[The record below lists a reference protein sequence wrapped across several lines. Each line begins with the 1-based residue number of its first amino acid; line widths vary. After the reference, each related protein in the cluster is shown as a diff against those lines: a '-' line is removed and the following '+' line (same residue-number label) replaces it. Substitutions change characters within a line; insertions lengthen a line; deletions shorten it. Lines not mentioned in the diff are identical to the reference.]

1 MAIDRDYVLGTH
13 DDEVA
18 RLALQHDIWRER
30 ALDGWQ
36 RAGIA
41 PGHTVLDVGCGPGFA
56 ALDLAGIVGVH
67 GQVLAVDRSRR
78 FLEVLDRTAA
88 ERSLPSVRTFEQDL
102 DQEELPGAGQVDAA
116 WCRWVFAFVQDPR
129 GLLARIARALRPG
142 GALVF
147 HEYFDYSTW
156 RLAPRSRTFEEFVQI
171 VMASW
176 RGSGGEPD
184 IALDLPAW
192 LPQEGFTIR
201 SLRPLIEVVT
211 PASPWWQWP
220 RAFVDVN
227 VHRLVKLGKLDRE
240 HAEAILDDFARAEQ
254 DPTRLLVTPGVL
266 EVVATRN

>member
-13 DDEVA
+13 DDEIA
-18 RLALQHDIWRER
+18 RLGMQHDVWRER
-30 ALDGWQ
+30 AIDAWQ

-56 ALDLAGIVGVH
+56 ALDLAGIVGTH
-67 GQVLAVDRSRR
+67 GRVLAVDRSRR
-78 FLEVLDRTAA
+78 FLESLVRLSR
-88 ERSLPSVRTFEQDL
+88 EREIHWIEGFEQDL
-102 DQEELPGAGQVDAA
+102 DHGDLPGDGRADAA
-116 WCRWVFAFVQDPR
+116 WCRWVFAFVQNPR
-129 GLLARIARALRPG
+129 ALLGRIARALRPG

-156 RLAPRSRTFEEFVQI
+156 RLAPRSPMFEEFVAV

-176 RGSGGEPD
+176 RASGGEPD

-201 SLRPLIEVVT
+201 SVRPIVEVVS

-220 RAFVDVN
+220 RAFVEVN
-227 VHRLVKLGKLDRE
+227 LQRLVSMGRLERDQ
-240 HAEAILDDFARAEQ
+240 ASAILEEFVLAEQ
-254 DPTRLLVTPGVL
+254 DPTRLIVTPGVL